1 MKAEIVKGVG
11 VAAFDDRIGLSGQFG
26 HEASFG
32 C

>member
-11 VAAFDDRIGLSGQFG
+11 VATFDNRIGFRGQLG
-26 HEASFG
+26 HEASLV